1 MRHSEL
7 SLPGFVLLLGA
18 LVQTVG
24 SGPARAE
31 DLPVVNDVDL
41 QPLATQIRRVVEA
54 LDILGQPLVPAEK
67 ARIDKAIDSSD
78 PKAGVQTLQQI
89 VDRHCLIGIDINPE
103 SRVKAAQGPAAPRL
117 VQNGWTVFL
126 VKIQN
131 QAGVTAELQ
140 ATSPNAEPIYRQS
153 TSSAEPKRSIPS
165 TDLTERWMDL
175 AMFRDR
181 PLKRAL
187 SGLTVEYRIIQV
199 YSRDAG
205 QREAKFS
212 FKEGRSYVGDGRSH
226 PIDFRVGDRDLGEAG
241 SELKLPAP
249 APVKVRARV
258 AALLDAQP
266 SAEAKAIRQRPLDEK
281 PYWDIERARIG
292 QSRKVPVELV
302 VNAYPVARAEIDAD
316 GAFHEVAFDVP
327 VKKSS
332 WIALRVLPSSHTNPV
347 FVVVG
352 DKPVRASRKSAEWC
366 LKSVDQC
373 WSRKERAIRPSEQ
386 EEASK
391 AYDLARRAYRK
402 IREESADD

>member
-1 MRHSEL
+1 MRDSEPPL
-7 SLPGFVLLLGA
+7 AGFVLLLGA

-24 SGPARAE
+24 IGAGRAE

-41 QPLATQIRRVVEA
+41 QPFAAQILRVVEA
-54 LDILGQPLVPAEK
+54 LDILGQPLAPADK
-67 ARIDKAIDSSD
+67 AKIDKAIDSTD
-78 PKAGVQTLQQI
+78 QRAGVQTLQEV

-103 SRVKAAQGPAAPRL
+103 SRVKAAQGPAAPWL

-126 VKIQN
+126 VKVHN
-131 QAGVTAELQ
+131 EAGVTAELQ
-140 ATSPNAEPIYRQS
+140 ATSPNAEPIYKQS
-153 TSSAEPKRSIPS
+153 TSSAEPKKSIRS
-165 TDLTERWMDL
+165 TENTERWMDL

-181 PLKRAL
+181 PLKREL
-187 SGLTVEYRIIQV
+187 SGLAVEYRIIQV

-205 QREAKFS
+205 KREAKFS

-226 PIDFRVGDRDLGEAG
+226 LIDFRVGDRDLGEAG

-249 APVKVRARV
+249 ATVKVRARV
-258 AALLDAQP
+258 AALLDPQP
-266 SAEAKAIRQRPLDEK
+266 SAEAQAIRQRPLDEQ
-281 PYWDIERARIG
+281 PCWDIERARIG

-302 VNAYPVARAEIDAD
+302 VNAYPVARAEIDAG

-332 WIALRVLPSSHTNPV
+332 WIALRVLPSSHTNPI

-373 WSRKERAIRPSEQ
+373 W
-386 EEASK
+386 
-391 AYDLARRAYRK
+391 
-402 IREESADD
+402 